1 MSLHYAR
8 VRPAAVLRGSVVVP
22 GDKSISHRALILASQ
37 ARGTT
42 RISGLSRGGDVKNTA
57 RALRRLGVAL
67 APWDTEP
74 LSVRGA
80 GLGGWREPEGVLDFG
95 NSGTGC
101 RLVMGAVAVVQ
112 LPLGFVPTLDEPEV
126 DIEAPW
132 PGAHPL
138 EVLPE
143 GVLDFGNSGTGIR
156 LMAGL
161 LAAHPFFS
169 ILSGDRYLRRR
180 PMRRI
185 AEPLRLMGARIA
197 GRAAGT
203 LAPLAIEGARL
214 SGIEYRSPVSSA
226 QVKSAILFAGLLAA
240 GETTILEPERSR
252 DHSERLLRFLGV
264 DVRVEGAAVRLLRV
278 REWDAR
284 DLSVPGDPSSA
295 AFLVAAAVIAKTA
308 AVCVRNVCVNPTRT
322 GFFEILRAMGARVR
336 LVRRREVCGEPVA
349 DITAAASDL
358 NGIDVPPELVP
369 RTIDEFP
376 ILAATALFARGTT
389 RITGAGE
396 LRVKESDRIGA
407 MARELAKLGGQVRE
421 LPAGLEIEGG
431 HPLRGAACASH
442 GDHRVAMSLAIAG
455 GAIPGETR
463 IADTACVATSF
474 PEFWD
479 LLAGL
484 GGRVVAS

>member
-1 MSLHYAR
+1 VNSRHAR
-8 VRPAAVLRGSVVVP
+8 VRAATALRGSVDVP

-42 RISGLSRGGDVKNTA
+42 LIGGLSRGGDVKNTA
-57 RALRRLGVAL
+57 RALRRLGVTL
-67 APWDTEP
+67 SPWDTEP
-74 LSVRGA
+74 LTVRGA
-80 GLGGWREPEGVLDFG
+80 GLGGWREPG
-95 NSGTGC
+95 
-101 RLVMGAVAVVQ
+101 
-112 LPLGFVPTLDEPEV
+112 
-126 DIEAPW
+126 
-132 PGAHPL
+132 
-138 EVLPE
+138 

-169 ILSGDRYLRRR
+169 VLSGDRYLRRR

-197 GRAAGT
+197 GRAAGS
-203 LAPLAIEGARL
+203 LAPLAIEGTRL

-226 QVKSAILFAGLLAA
+226 QVKSALLLAGLLAA
-240 GETTILEPERSR
+240 GETTVTEPERSR
-252 DHSERLLRFLGV
+252 DHTERMLRFLGV
-264 DVRVEGAAVRLLRV
+264 DVRVDGTTVGV
-278 REWDAR
+278 GPVHEWDAR

-295 AFLVAAAVIAKTA
+295 AFLVAAAVISPDAEVT
-308 AVCVRNVCVNPTRT
+308 VRNVCVNPTRA

-349 DITAAASDL
+349 DITAASSRL
-358 NGIDVPPELVP
+358 RGIAVPPELVP
-369 RTIDEFP
+369 QTIDEFP

-389 RITGAGE
+389 RITGAAE
-396 LRVKESDRIGA
+396 LRVKESDRIRT
-407 MARELAKLGGQVRE
+407 MAAELSKLGGKVRE
-421 LPAGLEIEGG
+421 LPDGLEIEGC
-431 HPLRGAACASH
+431 HPLRGAPCASH

-479 LLAGL
+479 LMNTL
-484 GGRVVAS
+484 GAQVALS

>member
-1 MSLHYAR
+1 VSSRHAR
-8 VRPAAVLRGSVVVP
+8 VRASAALRGSVVVP

-42 RISGLSRGGDVKNTA
+42 LISGLSRGGDVKNTA

-74 LSVRGA
+74 LTVRGA
-80 GLGGWREPEGVLDFG
+80 GLGGWRE
-95 NSGTGC
+95 
-101 RLVMGAVAVVQ
+101 
-112 LPLGFVPTLDEPEV
+112 
-126 DIEAPW
+126 
-132 PGAHPL
+132 
-138 EVLPE
+138 PE

-169 ILSGDRYLRRR
+169 VLSGDRYLRRR

-203 LAPLAIEGARL
+203 LAPLAIEGTRL
-214 SGIEYRSPVSSA
+214 SGIAYRSPVASA
-226 QVKSAILFAGLLAA
+226 QVKSALLLAGLLAA
-240 GETTILEPERSR
+240 GETSVTEPERSR
-252 DHSERLLRFLGV
+252 DHTERMLRFLGV
-264 DVRVEGAAVRLLRV
+264 DVRVDGTTVGVGRV

-295 AFLVAAAVIAKTA
+295 AFLVAAALIAPEGEVT
-308 AVCVRNVCVNPTRT
+308 VRNVCVNQTRT

-336 LVRRREVCGEPVA
+336 LVRLREVCGEPVA
-349 DITAAASDL
+349 DITSKASRL
-358 NGIDVPPELVP
+358 RGIVVPPELVP
-369 RTIDEFP
+369 QTIDEFP
-376 ILAATALFARGTT
+376 ILAATALFAHGTT
-389 RITGAGE
+389 RITGAAE
-396 LRVKESDRIGA
+396 LRVKESDRIST
-407 MARELAKLGGQVRE
+407 MAAELAKLGGQVRE
-421 LPAGLEIEGG
+421 LPDGLEIEGG
-431 HPLRGAACASH
+431 HPLRGAPCASH

-455 GAIPGETR
+455 GAIPGETL
-463 IADTACVATSF
+463 ISDTACVATSF

-479 LLAGL
+479 LMNGL
-484 GGRVVAS
+484 GAKVALS